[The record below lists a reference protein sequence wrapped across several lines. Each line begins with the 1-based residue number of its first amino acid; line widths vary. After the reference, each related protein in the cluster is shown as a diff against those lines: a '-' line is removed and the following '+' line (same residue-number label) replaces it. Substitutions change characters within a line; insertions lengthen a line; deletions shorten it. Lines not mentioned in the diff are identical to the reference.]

1 MVLGDKQSFLRRVPF
16 GGCLQ
21 ISGLLPNHPKK
32 KTPFPDARWDW
43 PIYLQNWVVW
53 GVNVGKYTSPIEHL
67 ELCTGRKQAGNFPGN
82 NLAGIRYWKNY
93 VLS

>member
-1 MVLGDKQSFLRRVPF
+1 MGDVSKFRDYGTSTKSPEKTQ
-16 GGCLQ
+16 
-21 ISGLLPNHPKK
+21 
-32 KTPFPDARWDW
+32 TPFPDARWDW
-43 PIYLQNWVVW
+43 PIYLQNWVVL

-67 ELCTGRKQAGNFPGN
+67 ELCTGRKKAGNFPGN